1 MNKDDN
7 ALRKL
12 AEQTKKITKEELQE
26 RSNMLKPLF
35 EDVDEEIRESSF
47 IKYFLPLIAKA
58 VPVNEENIQ
67 RFIKNIKIV
76 TGSPHRGLKV
86 IDDNTGE
93 ELFRLPPILL
103 SLDSGEGLLETFSFS
118 TLIRKQLLAEEN
130 PLSTL
135 NNEVKKAM
143 SFIESLSKPDREQL
157 NRYLNG
163 IIAMYKRYGLADVN
177 VSVKTENNNRQ
188 LEDIGD
194 LLDLD

>member
-1 MNKDDN
+1 
-7 ALRKL
+7 
-12 AEQTKKITKEELQE
+12 
-26 RSNMLKPLF
+26 
-35 EDVDEEIRESSF
+35 
-47 IKYFLPLIAKA
+47 
-58 VPVNEENIQ
+58 
-67 RFIKNIKIV
+67 
-76 TGSPHRGLKV
+76 V